1 MFKEKKW
8 QFFKIFFMKKII
20 YFFLFTFF
28 LSIVTFANEK
38 KIQVIDG
45 DTIHIGKLKY
55 RFFGIDAPEKT
66 QICEKDNVKI
76 QCGIIAKNV
85 LKNKI
90 ADKTPECVVK
100 DKDRYQRLVAECFIG
115 IESLSKFMVREGY
128 AVAYTQYSKDFIEDE
143 KYAKENKLGIWSM
156 NFQIPSEYRK
166 INKRN
171 Y

>member
-1 MFKEKKW
+1 
-8 QFFKIFFMKKII
+8 MKKII
-20 YFFLFTFF
+20 YLFIFSFF
-28 LSIVTFANEK
+28 LSTILIASEK

-55 RFFGIDAPEKT
+55 RFFGIDAPEIK
-66 QICEKDNVKI
+66 QICEKDNTKI
-76 QCGIIAKNV
+76 QCGVIAKNV

-90 ADKTPECVVK
+90 ANKIPECVVK

-115 IESLSKFMVREGY
+115 KESLSRFMVREGY

-156 NFQIPSEYRK
+156 NFQTPSEYRK
-166 INKRN
+166 SLRNK
-171 Y
+171 

>member
-1 MFKEKKW
+1 
-8 QFFKIFFMKKII
+8 MKKII
-20 YFFLFTFF
+20 YFLIFSFF
-28 LSIVTFANEK
+28 LSTILIADEK

-55 RFFGIDAPEKT
+55 RFFGIDAPEIK
-66 QICEKDNVKI
+66 QICEKDNTKI
-76 QCGIIAKNV
+76 QCGVIAKSV

-90 ADKTPECVVK
+90 ADKIPECIVK

-115 IESLSKFMVREGY
+115 KESLSRFMVREGY
-128 AVAYTQYSKDFIEDE
+128 AVAYSQYSKDFIEDE

-166 INKRN
+166 SLRNK
-171 Y
+171 

>member
-1 MFKEKKW
+1 
-8 QFFKIFFMKKII
+8 MKKII
-20 YFFLFTFF
+20 YFFIFSFF
-28 LSIVTFANEK
+28 LSTILIADEK

-55 RFFGIDAPEKT
+55 RLFGIDAPEIK
-66 QICEKDNVKI
+66 QICEKDNTKI
-76 QCGIIAKNV
+76 QCGVIAKSV

-90 ADKTPECVVK
+90 ADKIPECIVK

-115 IESLSKFMVREGY
+115 KESLSRFMVREGY
-128 AVAYTQYSKDFIEDE
+128 AVAYSQYSKDFIEDE

-166 INKRN
+166 SLRNK
-171 Y
+171 

>member
-1 MFKEKKW
+1 
-8 QFFKIFFMKKII
+8 MKKII
-20 YFFLFTFF
+20 YFFLFIF
-28 LSIVTFANEK
+28 LLSNISYANEK

-45 DTIHIGKLKY
+45 DTIYIGKLKY
-55 RFFGIDAPEKT
+55 RLFGIDAPEIK
-66 QICEKDNVKI
+66 QICEKDNIKI
-76 QCGIIAKNV
+76 KCGVIAKNV

-90 ADKTPECVVK
+90 ADKIPECVVK

-115 IESLSKFMVREGY
+115 KESLSKFMVREGY

-166 INKRN
+166 SLRNK
-171 Y
+171 

>member
-1 MFKEKKW
+1 
-8 QFFKIFFMKKII
+8 MKKII
-20 YFFLFTFF
+20 YFFIFSFF
-28 LSIVTFANEK
+28 LSSILIASEK

-55 RFFGIDAPEKT
+55 RFFGIDAPEIK
-66 QICEKDNVKI
+66 QICEKDNTKI
-76 QCGIIAKNV
+76 QCGVIAKSV

-90 ADKTPECVVK
+90 ADKIPECIVK

-115 IESLSKFMVREGY
+115 KESLSRFMVRQGY
-128 AVAYTQYSKDFIEDE
+128 AVAYSQYSKDFIEDE

-166 INKRN
+166 SLRNK
-171 Y
+171 

>member
-1 MFKEKKW
+1 
-8 QFFKIFFMKKII
+8 MKKII
-20 YFFLFTFF
+20 YFFIFSFF
-28 LSIVTFANEK
+28 LSSILIASEK

-55 RFFGIDAPEKT
+55 RFFGIDAPEIK
-66 QICEKDNVKI
+66 QICEKDNTKI
-76 QCGIIAKNV
+76 QCGVIAKSV

-90 ADKTPECVVK
+90 ADKIPECIVK

-115 IESLSKFMVREGY
+115 KESLSRFMVREGY

-156 NFQIPSEYRK
+156 NFQMPSEYRK
-166 INKRN
+166 SLRNK
-171 Y
+171 

>member
-1 MFKEKKW
+1 
-8 QFFKIFFMKKII
+8 MKKII
-20 YFFLFTFF
+20 YFFIFSFF
-28 LSIVTFANEK
+28 LSTILIASEK

-55 RFFGIDAPEKT
+55 RFFGIDAPEIK
-66 QICEKDNVKI
+66 QICEKDNTKI
-76 QCGIIAKNV
+76 QCGVIAKSV

-90 ADKTPECVVK
+90 ADKIPECIVK

-115 IESLSKFMVREGY
+115 KESLSKFMVREGY
-128 AVAYTQYSKDFIEDE
+128 AVAYVQYSKDFIEDE

-166 INKRN
+166 VLRNK
-171 Y
+171 